1 MCLRTLTL
9 SKHFILQLKF
19 NGTYVRVGIP
29 SASDMDFN
37 HSYIPLIVSH
47 LYSISSARSCLI

>member
-37 HSYIPLIVSH
+37 HSYIPLIVSTDH
-47 LYSISSARSCLI
+47 RACFI